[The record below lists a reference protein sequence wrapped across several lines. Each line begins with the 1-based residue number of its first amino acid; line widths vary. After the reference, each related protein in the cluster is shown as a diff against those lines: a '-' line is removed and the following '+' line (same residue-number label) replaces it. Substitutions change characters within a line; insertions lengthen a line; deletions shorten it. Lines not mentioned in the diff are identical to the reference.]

1 MKVFGI
7 GIVVAIAL
15 AAIAA
20 TGLSLFQETVAQA
33 YSTEADRLNSQESV
47 NLYGRQLIA
56 EDPSALPTI
65 RK

>member
-20 TGLSLFQETVAQA
+20 TGLSLF
-33 YSTEADRLNSQESV
+33 
-47 NLYGRQLIA
+47 
-56 EDPSALPTI
+56 
-65 RK
+65 